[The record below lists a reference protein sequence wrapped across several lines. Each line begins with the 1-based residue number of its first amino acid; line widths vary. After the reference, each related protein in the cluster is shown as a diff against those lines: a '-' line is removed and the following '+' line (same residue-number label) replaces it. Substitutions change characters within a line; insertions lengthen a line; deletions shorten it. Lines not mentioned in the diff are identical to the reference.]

1 MKKLVKGT
9 WVVVADE
16 DKGLVLANAGTVDA
30 PELVVVQ
37 KIEAAD
43 LLAANDRSARGRDHT
58 QSETVA
64 PPDYHRMAGAT
75 LARALAEF
83 LGRADSGFEQ
93 LVLVASPQVLGA
105 LRAALTPAVKA
116 QVVAELAKTLT
127 DHPLPKI
134 AKEVVAALDAS

>member
-1 MKKLVKGT
+1 M
-9 WVVVADE
+9 
-16 DKGLVLANAGTVDA
+16 
-30 PELVVVQ
+30 
-37 KIEAAD
+37 
-43 LLAANDRSARGRDHT
+43 
-58 QSETVA
+58 
-64 PPDYHRMAGAT
+64 
-75 LARALAEF
+75 ARALAEF

-105 LRAALTPAVKA
+105 LREALTPAVKA